1 MPTTQRE
8 IRYLTAEELVRL
20 RRHAEA
26 RALQATETGAVTAV
40 RSWALLDT
48 LLSSGLRASEVAGLQ
63 IRDCLLGYGQA
74 SLVVRQGKGNKQ
86 REVFIPQELKT
97 HLKAFL
103 TWKRD
108 RGEDVSDE
116 ATVFTGQRGPLTRNG
131 VWRVVKGLMAAVGL
145 DPRYATHTCRHSYA
159 THLYRASGADLEV
172 VQEQLGHA
180 SIKTTTIYAK
190 VTKEDKA
197 RAADALAKAFRHSQ
211 QNRETGASWPRRRP
225 GSPGV
230 PLGSGA
236 SP

>member
-1 MPTTQRE
+1 MPTVQHE

-26 RALQATETGAVTAV
+26 RALQARERGTVGAIRA
-40 RSWALLDT
+40 WALLDT
-48 LLSSGLRASEVAGLQ
+48 LLSSGLRASEVASLRVG
-63 IRDCLLGYGQA
+63 DCLLGYGQA
-74 SLVVRQGKGNKQ
+74 SLVVRQGKGGKQ
-86 REVFIPQELKT
+86 REVFIPQELKA

-103 TWKRD
+103 AWKKGQ
-108 RGEDVSDE
+108 GEDVSTD
-116 ATVFTGQRGPLTRNG
+116 APVFTGQRGPLTRNG

-145 DPRYATHTCRHSYA
+145 DPRYATHTCRHTYA
-159 THLYRASGADLEV
+159 THLYRASGADLEI

-197 RAADALAKAFRHSQ
+197 RAADALAKAFRNSQ
-211 QNRETGASWPRRRP
+211 QNRASGASWPRRRP

-230 PLGSGA
+230 PPGSVA